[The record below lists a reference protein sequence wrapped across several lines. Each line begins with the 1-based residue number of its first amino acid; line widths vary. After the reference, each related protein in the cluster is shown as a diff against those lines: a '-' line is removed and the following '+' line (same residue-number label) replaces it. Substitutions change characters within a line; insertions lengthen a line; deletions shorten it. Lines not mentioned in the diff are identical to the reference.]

1 MVIKT
6 YVRRFC
12 TVFGETRATMIWG
25 AAVESERAG
34 MSWPKAL
41 TYHGFTYIILILYNQ
56 ILFFG
61 FTWMC
66 LFLHRRVLSGES
78 YDDGSCEA
86 DWLTHWPVDRRHW
99 TTIGAINV
107 LFMVSC

>member
-1 MVIKT
+1 
-6 YVRRFC
+6 
-12 TVFGETRATMIWG
+12 
-25 AAVESERAG
+25 